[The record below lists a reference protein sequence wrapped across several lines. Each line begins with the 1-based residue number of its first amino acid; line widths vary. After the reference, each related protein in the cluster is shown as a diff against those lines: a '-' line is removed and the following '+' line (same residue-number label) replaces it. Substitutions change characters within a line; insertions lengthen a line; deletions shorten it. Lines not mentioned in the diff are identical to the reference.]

1 MKEEQKRPRP
11 TVDQLNEIE
20 QLKAKLHDAHLL
32 SDDARDEAKERL
44 DKLFSSYD

>member
-11 TVDQLNEIE
+11 TVNQLNEIE

-32 SDDARDEAKERL
+32 SDDDR
-44 DKLFSSYD
+44 